1 MHVLISGKFS
11 VLDLIFHEPRGCWK
25 IYGLIR
31 TFAQSVTSS
40 PHSEDPV
47 DPEVRP
53 PLVENTVEEGAGSH
67 SAAQIKVLCVL
78 KTDSLTLSS
87 KGSVK

>member
-1 MHVLISGKFS
+1 MNLEAAGKS
-11 VLDLIFHEPRGCWK
+11 T
-25 IYGLIR
+25 GLMR

-40 PHSEDPV
+40 PHLYPLLWALKPLV
-47 DPEVRP
+47 DLEARP

-78 KTDSLTLSS
+78 KTESLTLSS